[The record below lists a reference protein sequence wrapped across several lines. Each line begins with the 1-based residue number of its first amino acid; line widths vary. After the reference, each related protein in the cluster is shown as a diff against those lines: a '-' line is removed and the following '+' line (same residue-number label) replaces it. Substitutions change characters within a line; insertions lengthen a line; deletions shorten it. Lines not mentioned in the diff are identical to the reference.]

1 MPHASFA
8 ALSDSIAAFCQE
20 STFTVGQAAEHGLS
34 RRRLARAADAG
45 ALHRVAR
52 GTYALHGEPLD
63 LARHHVGRLQSRGI
77 DAVLGGVSAAS
88 IWGVPAFGSD
98 APLPDQPLT
107 ILVRRDAGVRQGA
120 RHGVRLRVA
129 DLSPT
134 DVTSVAGVPIT
145 RPLRTGVDLAREFG
159 RCRASALVPLSGG
172 VRAEAALSLSGDG
185 PVSPH
190 DVTHHLKIDAELRR
204 RLLAELDEVLVRV
217 NSRGMA
223 WVRQVIADVEPL
235 LESVLEGIAWSV
247 LTVADLPRPHP
258 QAWVAGRSGRRYRVD
273 FLFDQRVIL
282 EADGAVK
289 YADRTPWE
297 EKQRQSDLEAA
308 GFWVVR
314 CSWEELIHRPHE
326 VIARI
331 CLALGRSAL

>member
-1 MPHASFA
+1 
-8 ALSDSIAAFCQE
+8 
-20 STFTVGQAAEHGLS
+20 V
-34 RRRLARAADAG
+34 
-45 ALHRVAR
+45 
-52 GTYALHGEPLD
+52 
-63 LARHHVGRLQSRGI
+63 
-77 DAVLGGVSAAS
+77 
-88 IWGVPAFGSD
+88 
-98 APLPDQPLT
+98 
-107 ILVRRDAGVRQGA
+107 
-120 RHGVRLRVA
+120 
-129 DLSPT
+129 T
-134 DVTSVAGVPIT
+134 D
-145 RPLRTGVDLAREFG
+145 
-159 RCRASALVPLSGG
+159 
-172 VRAEAALSLSGDG
+172 
-185 PVSPH
+185 
-190 DVTHHLKIDAELRR
+190 HLKPDSVLRR

-223 WVRQVIADVEPL
+223 WVRQVMADVEPL

-247 LTVADLPRPHP
+247 LTVSDLPRPHP
-258 QAWVAGRSGRRYRVD
+258 QAWVAGRSGKRYRVD

-314 CSWEELIHRPHE
+314 CSWEEIIHRPHE

>member
-1 MPHASFA
+1 MPHSSFA

-63 LARHHVGRLQSRGI
+63 LARHHMGRLQRRGI
-77 DAVLGGVSAAS
+77 DAVLGGTSAAS

-98 APLPDQPLT
+98 APLPEPPLT
-107 ILVRRDAGVRQGA
+107 ILVPREAGVRQGS
-120 RHGVRLRVA
+120 RHGLRLRVA

-159 RCRASALVPLSGG
+159 RCRASALIPLSGG

-190 DVTHHLKIDAELRR
+190 DVTHHLTIDAELRR
-204 RLLAELDEVLVRV
+204 RLLAELDDVLARV

-247 LTVADLPRPHP
+247 LTVANLPRPHP

-273 FLFDQRVIL
+273 FLFDRRVIL

-308 GFWVVR
+308 GYWVVR
-314 CSWEELIHRPHE
+314 CSWEEIIHRPHE